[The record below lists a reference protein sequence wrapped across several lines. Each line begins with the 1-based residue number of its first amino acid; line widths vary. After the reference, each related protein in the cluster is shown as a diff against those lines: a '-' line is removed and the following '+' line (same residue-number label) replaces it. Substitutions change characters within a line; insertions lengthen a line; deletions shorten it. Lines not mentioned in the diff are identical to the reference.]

1 MEGMSFIEVIV
12 AIVPI
17 VLIVAIVPIVSI
29 EPIVPIAAE
38 NYRHYGHLQPCFL
51 WTVYFT
57 WMTRYLL
64 VLQKRSGS
72 VMCRDFF
79 LSAASSMRY
88 AAMGCGVSSFTLFE

>member
-12 AIVPI
+12 TIVAIETIVPI
-17 VLIVAIVPIVSI
+17 ETI

-38 NYRHYGHLQPCFL
+38 NYRHYRCLQSCPRCLF
-51 WTVYFT
+51 YFT

-79 LSAASSMRY
+79 LSGASSMRY